1 MSFFKGNSLNMIQ
14 SLKNHI
20 KSASNHC
27 RHLSTSSSSSSLILK
42 KPPPSLL
49 SDYYQ
54 SSILTPLAV
63 RNFHSYKYKIRSP
76 MNLGIQFVPEKKAY
90 IVERFGK
97 FVKILNPGLH
107 FLFPFVYKIP
117 YVHSLKEQA
126 IPISDQTAIT
136 KDNVPI
142 TIDGVLYIKII
153 DPILAS
159 YGVED
164 PINAVVQLA
173 QTTMRSELGK
183 ITMDK
188 TFEERDALN
197 KCILDSI
204 NDRPLR
210 TDWGLECLRYEIKD
224 VNPPEGVKEA
234 MELQAEAER
243 KKRAKILTSEGQ
255 RQDDINIADGT
266 KNAVILG
273 SEASK
278 IAQENV
284 GKGEAEAIFMNAKA
298 TAKGIQEVSKAIEES
313 GGVEATSLSIAEQYI
328 EAFGK
333 ILKQSTTVLVPGTAA
348 DISSVVAQAATIY
361 NKVSETKR
369 F

>member
-1 MSFFKGNSLNMIQ
+1 MIQ

-54 SSILTPLAV
+54 SSILTPLA
-63 RNFHSYKYKIRSP
+63 IRSP

-266 KNAVILG
+266 KNA
-273 SEASK
+273 
-278 IAQENV
+278 NV